1 MFEYLIDN
9 KTVIFNSPEEL
20 NIGIA
25 EAEEK
30 GKTRPNNKATEG
42 CCLLLAP

>member
-1 MFEYLIDN
+1 LSVLPL
-9 KTVIFNSPEEL
+9 TP
-20 NIGIA
+20 A

-42 CCLLLAP
+42 CCLLLAQPKKS